1 MEAFRNRI
9 KAPLAD
15 RGEDYLYGFRGIHV
29 HDLVKIV
36 CGVTAGIWLILAV
49 VSIPTL
55 HWLVFLLCFGGVCI
69 NLVAIL
75 ANLRQIDIG
84 YFAFLIVT
92 LFIVFALIWSIIY
105 NLIAELY
112 TVGFVFF
119 FILLLLAFAFTL
131 YGWSVVYRDYRHV
144 FENEAQQPKY
154 FGLLREQ
161 IIALMR

>member
-29 HDLVKIV
+29 HDLVKII
-36 CGVTAGIWLILAV
+36 CGVTIGVWLLLAV
-49 VSIPTL
+49 FALPTL
-55 HWLVFLLCFGGVCI
+55 HWIVFVISFAGVSV
-69 NLVAIL
+69 NLIAIL
-75 ANLRQIDIG
+75 ANLRRLDIG
-84 YFAFLIVT
+84 YFVFLVVT
-92 LFIVFALIWSIIY
+92 LFIAFALIWSIIY
-105 NLIAELY
+105 NIIAEPY
-112 TVGFVFF
+112 TVGFFLFF
-119 FILLLLAFAFTL
+119 VLLLLVFGLTL

-161 IIALMR
+161 IIAFMR